1 MSAVQTN
8 NTDGRDGKNLN
19 LELEGNTTKQTV
31 RYLWLK
37 IIRTKKHPKNPMHHF
52 PTTERLRP
60 QRGILVNL
68 TVSTNNLQYL
78 HDEERSGD
86 FNGE

>member
-1 MSAVQTN
+1 M
-8 NTDGRDGKNLN
+8 
-19 LELEGNTTKQTV
+19 
-31 RYLWLK
+31 Y
-37 IIRTKKHPKNPMHHF
+37 HF
-52 PTTERLRP
+52 PTTERLR
-60 QRGILVNL
+60 RLCGILVNL